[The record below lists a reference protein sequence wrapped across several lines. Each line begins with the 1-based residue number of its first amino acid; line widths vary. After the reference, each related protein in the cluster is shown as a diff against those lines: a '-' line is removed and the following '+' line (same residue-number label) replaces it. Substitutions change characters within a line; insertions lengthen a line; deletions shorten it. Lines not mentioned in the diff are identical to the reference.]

1 MFKRSVWR
9 VENPKLA
16 IIKLE
21 KTPRPVVNKLVYSFD
36 KKGDG

>member
-21 KTPRPVVNKLVYSFD
+21 KTPRPIANKLVNSFN
-36 KKGDG
+36 KGDD

>member
-21 KTPRPVVNKLVYSFD
+21 KTPRPVVKLVYDSI

>member
-21 KTPRPVVNKLVYSFD
+21 KTPRPVVNLVYDSI
-36 KKGDG
+36 KKGEG